1 MTLRSGSTLLS
12 GRRTLWG
19 RFERLLLSVAMGIAA
34 FVIERR
40 VLRSIKRT
48 GTSPRLPAPDAT
60 TLEPTSRDGVVKVEL
75 DRGEAAGDR

>member
-1 MTLRSGSTLLS
+1 
-12 GRRTLWG
+12 
-19 RFERLLLSVAMGIAA
+19 MGIAA

-60 TLEPTSRDGVVKVEL
+60 TLQPSSRDGVVKVEL
-75 DRGEAAGDR
+75 DRGDAAGGR

>member
-1 MTLRSGSTLLS
+1 MSPSRSF
-12 GRRTLWG
+12 GRRGWG
-19 RFERLLLSVAMGIAA
+19 RFERLLLGGAMGIVA

-60 TLEPTSRDGVVKVEL
+60 ALRPSSRDGVVNVEL
-75 DRGEAAGDR
+75 DRGQAAGDG